1 MFPIPRAIFAV
12 CLFLGF
18 SLLGTSLFA
27 QQTVLRINQAGY
39 LPDDSKLALVMSKV
53 PLKKKISVYDQ
64 DHKLRLKIKAQP
76 TSGNKWGSFP
86 YQYTLDLSEL
96 QKEGTYQLSLQDQTW
111 DLSVQQTAF
120 QDYEEVLLSFMRQQR
135 CGYNPYFGV
144 VCHKKDGKLFYAPVE
159 DSTYYDFSGGWH
171 DAGDQLKYLITS
183 SNATARMLIT
193 YLEYG
198 EKFDDKVDE
207 LGHPYP
213 NGRPDILD
221 EAKWGLEWLLK
232 IHPKPDWLIH
242 QIADDR
248 DHRGFKYPDQDNADY
263 GWGPNSYRVAYF
275 ADGKPQGL
283 GKWKSASTGL
293 ANLAGRT
300 AAALALG
307 ARVFQAGPDSVFA
320 LQCQQAAISLYKLG
334 KKHPGFQQG
343 NSYGAPYRYN
353 EDSWEDDMEFAA
365 AELYKLSGESTYMDD
380 AIHYANLIQD
390 KGWMAQDSMWH
401 YQKYPFMNMGH
412 YSLYEVAP
420 EELKSQLASW
430 YKSNIENVIRRAE
443 THAFHIGI
451 PFIWCSNNLLVN
463 FITQVILYEKMSGD
477 LQFHQSMLLHRDW
490 LMGRNPWGTSMFTL
504 LPENGE
510 YPLDVHLPSRY
521 LMKKTP
527 AGGLIDG
534 PIYRSIYDN
543 LIGLKLNE
551 PDEFE
556 AFQND
561 FIVYH
566 DDLGDYSTNE
576 PTMDGTADA
585 IFIMAHWSHE

>member
-1 MFPIPRAIFAV
+1 
-12 CLFLGF
+12 
-18 SLLGTSLFA
+18 
-27 QQTVLRINQAGY
+27 
-39 LPDDSKLALVMSKV
+39 
-53 PLKKKISVYDQ
+53 
-64 DHKLRLKIKAQP
+64 
-76 TSGNKWGSFP
+76 
-86 YQYTLDLSEL
+86 
-96 QKEGTYQLSLQDQTW
+96 
-111 DLSVQQTAF
+111 
-120 QDYEEVLLSFMRQQR
+120 
-135 CGYNPYFGV
+135 
-144 VCHKKDGKLFYAPVE
+144 
-159 DSTYYDFSGGWH
+159 
-171 DAGDQLKYLITS
+171 
-183 SNATARMLIT
+183 
-193 YLEYG
+193 
-198 EKFDDKVDE
+198 
-207 LGHPYP
+207 
-213 NGRPDILD
+213 
-221 EAKWGLEWLLK
+221 
-232 IHPKPDWLIH
+232 
-242 QIADDR
+242 
-248 DHRGFKYPDQDNADY
+248 
-263 GWGPNSYRVAYF
+263 
-275 ADGKPQGL
+275 
-283 GKWKSASTGL
+283 
-293 ANLAGRT
+293 
-300 AAALALG
+300 
-307 ARVFQAGPDSVFA
+307 
-320 LQCQQAAISLYKLG
+320 
-334 KKHPGFQQG
+334 
-343 NSYGAPYRYN
+343 
-353 EDSWEDDMEFAA
+353 MEFAA